1 MSISERNFD
10 ALFVFESDLSASY
23 VFRCDLWLVLCCAA
37 AVGNS
42 SYLVGNPT
50 ALFTE
55 EGLVMLV
62 FVKVC

>member
-1 MSISERNFD
+1 MSISERNLD
-10 ALFVFESDLSASY
+10 PLFVFESDLSARY
-23 VFRCDLWLVLCCAA
+23 VFRCDLFLCCAA

-55 EGLVMLV
+55 EGSVMLL